1 MPLEEVKRNIIGGK
15 VKRISSSVQLAL
27 TRGYS
32 AEEIINAMTE
42 SMLQVGAL
50 FHNNYIF
57 VPEMLVA
64 AATMKKGLALLRPL
78 LSADRQ
84 TNHEKFILGT
94 VQGDL
99 HDVGKNLVCCTLE
112 SFGFEVIDLGVDV
125 PPEVFVETVRKESE
139 CHLLGLSALLTTT
152 IPAISETIQAVT
164 EAGLRE
170 QVFIMVGGAPLT
182 AEIAAELGAD
192 SYEPDAYATA
202 RAAVNYVEQCRLRE
216 QEAARERE
224 AADKPAEDREQPQ
237 SPEMPEAP
245 EDIPDETP

>member
-1 MPLEEVKRNIIGGK
+1 MPLEEIKRIVIGGK

-27 TRGYS
+27 TKGYS
-32 AEEIINAMTE
+32 PEAIINAMTE
-42 SMLQVGAL
+42 SMLQVGTL
-50 FHNNYIF
+50 FHNNDIF

-125 PPEVFVETVRKESE
+125 SPMDFVDAVRAHSD
-139 CHLLGLSALLTTT
+139 CRLLGLSALLTTT
-152 IPAISETIQAVT
+152 IPAIGDTLEALDD
-164 EAGLRE
+164 AGLRQ
-170 QVFIMVGGAPLT
+170 QVHIIVGGAPLS
-182 AEIAAELGAD
+182 AELSQALGAD
-192 SYEPDAYATA
+192 FYADDAYTTA
-202 RAAVNYVEQCRLRE
+202 RAALDYIEQLRRE
-216 QEAARERE
+216 EAEAAEAE
-224 AADKPAEDREQPQ
+224 AAEEE
-237 SPEMPEAP
+237 SPPE
-245 EDIPDETP
+245 EE

>member
-50 FHNNYIF
+50 FHNNDIF

-125 PPEVFVETVRKESE
+125 PPEVFVETERERLSFAGSVR
-139 CHLLGLSALLTTT
+139 
-152 IPAISETIQAVT
+152 PADHHHPRHQRDHS
-164 EAGLRE
+164 GHY
-170 QVFIMVGGAPLT
+170 GG
-182 AEIAAELGAD
+182 
-192 SYEPDAYATA
+192 
-202 RAAVNYVEQCRLRE
+202 RAAGAGVHYGGRR
-216 QEAARERE
+216 
-224 AADKPAEDREQPQ
+224 AADGGDRRRAGRGQL
-237 SPEMPEAP
+237 
-245 EDIPDETP
+245 

>member
-1 MPLEEVKRNIIGGK
+1 M
-15 VKRISSSVQLAL
+15 
-27 TRGYS
+27 
-32 AEEIINAMTE
+32 
-42 SMLQVGAL
+42 
-50 FHNNYIF
+50 
-57 VPEMLVA
+57 
-64 AATMKKGLALLRPL
+64 
-78 LSADRQ
+78 
-84 TNHEKFILGT
+84 
-94 VQGDL
+94 
-99 HDVGKNLVCCTLE
+99 
-112 SFGFEVIDLGVDV
+112 
-125 PPEVFVETVRKESE
+125 ETVRKESD

-152 IPAISETIQAVT
+152 IPAISETIQAIT

>member
-50 FHNNYIF
+50 FHNNDIF

-94 VQGDL
+94 ESLDNFDKFVDTMNQM
-99 HDVGKNLVCCTLE
+99 NLKRAIE
-112 SFGFEVIDLGVDV
+112 IEN
-125 PPEVFVETVRKESE
+125 
-139 CHLLGLSALLTTT
+139 SALD
-152 IPAISETIQAVT
+152 
-164 EAGLRE
+164 R
-170 QVFIMVGGAPLT
+170 
-182 AEIAAELGAD
+182 
-192 SYEPDAYATA
+192 YNA
-202 RAAVNYVEQCRLRE
+202 R
-216 QEAARERE
+216 
-224 AADKPAEDREQPQ
+224 
-237 SPEMPEAP
+237 
-245 EDIPDETP
+245 